1 MAGPILSVEVHDE
14 QVKALEERIARLR
27 DSMSKMPLSF
37 SGSGGV
43 KESSS
48 ESQKQIAASMG
59 QQSRLLQG
67 IVTNMTAF
75 THQSK
80 EAANY
85 WKAIAASTAQLAGG
99 GGGGTGGGG
108 GGAAGSAAGGGGFV
122 SGAMMATGGYG
133 ALRLGSMLRFTPAG
147 MVAILG
153 GAAIVSGIMAGI
165 AAAKSVV
172 GFGFGLATGGGN
184 LFGLDRLAAAGYGGL
199 RSSVGM
205 GLSFGQMQAS
215 RSVFGTVFDPNSMLG
230 NISRGRGDI
239 TSDQATAL
247 MSLGIS
253 PSQGNTGDTMMAV
266 RQKAR
271 DLALSV
277 QSESMLGPLLQ
288 SRMLDKFGLTVEDLR
303 RFRGQS
309 KEDFDRDTALAKEQQ
324 RLTEVSP
331 DTLRRWQQFHVMLGM
346 AGQRIESSFIKG
358 LDKLSPLL
366 TTLSDG
372 LSKAIET
379 LIGSKGF
386 EDAVKMLSAGLQSFA
401 DYIARGDLA
410 KDMQKLSVAISDA
423 VTWIGGAVDWVK
435 RNLPWITSPVNTAT
449 NAAAGAMGVSPS
461 TATQLGNAAGAA
473 LMANPLINPFGLL
486 GAIGNLFTGKA
497 HAADMSSRGGF
508 GGTADYSDPKWNQ
521 YIKSMMGMGWSYEQ
535 AVGIVANLKEE
546 SGGNPY
552 AIGDQGKA
560 FGLAQWHPDRQ
571 AQFKSLFGY
580 DMRQSSAFDQ
590 LRFVDWELRNSE
602 RGAGNAVAQ
611 ALTYNQAKDAF
622 LRFYERPSA
631 ENVAARSGNETA
643 GRLAAAH
650 PIHAIQQVTVKVENN
665 TPASVYVTSTAVKNV
680 Q

>member
-1 MAGPILSVEVHDE
+1 MATSIIQIDVKDE
-14 QVKALEERIARLR
+14 QLTALEERIRKLR
-27 DSMSKMPLSF
+27 ESVTRMSFNIGGPGGAKE
-37 SGSGGV
+37 GSP
-43 KESSS
+43 ESH
-48 ESQKQIAASMG
+48 KQIASSMT
-59 QQSRLLQG
+59 QQNQLLQS
-67 IVTNMTAF
+67 IVHNMTSF
-75 THQSK
+75 TSQSK

-85 WKAIAASTAQLAGG
+85 WKSIAASTSQMTGG
-99 GGGGTGGGG
+99 GGGSGGGGGGGG
-108 GGAAGSAAGGGGFV
+108 GGASLGRGIGMIA
-122 SGAMMATGGYG
+122 GGYG
-133 ALRLGSMLRFTPAG
+133 ALSLGGLMRFSLP
-147 MVAILG
+147 VAIGIMG
-153 GAAIVSGIMAGI
+153 GALAVSAGSAIASAI
-165 AAAKSVV
+165 KSTL
-172 GFGFGLATGGGN
+172 GFGFALGGMGGN
-184 LFGLDRLAAAGYGGL
+184 LFGLDRLAAAGYSGL
-199 RSSVGM
+199 RSSVGL

-230 NISRGRGDI
+230 SISRGRGDI

-253 PSQGNTGDTMMAV
+253 PSQGNTGDTMLAV

-309 KEDFDRDTALAKEQQ
+309 KEDFDKDTALAREQQ

-331 DTLRRWQQFHVMLGM
+331 DMLRRWQQFHVMLGM

-366 TTLSDG
+366 TTVSDG

-386 EDAVKMLSAGLQSFA
+386 EDVVKMLSAGLQSFA

-410 KDMQKLSVAISDA
+410 KDMQRLSIAVSDA

-435 RNLPWITSPVNTAT
+435 RNLPWITSPLSTAT
-449 NAAAGAMGVSPS
+449 NAAAGAMGASPS
-461 TATQLGNAAGAA
+461 TAAKLGNAASSA
-473 LMANPLINPFGLL
+473 LMANPLLNPFGFL
-486 GAIGNLFTGKA
+486 GAVGNLFTGKA
-497 HAADMSSRGGF
+497 NAADMSSRGGF
-508 GGTADYSDPKWNQ
+508 GDTASYADPKWNQ

-580 DMRQSSAFDQ
+580 DMRQGSAFDQ
-590 LRFVDWELRNSE
+590 LRFIDWELRNTE
-602 RGAGNAVAQ
+602 RGAGNAVASSSTSQ
-611 ALTYNQAKDAF
+611 QAKDAF
-622 LRFYERPSA
+622 LRLYERPSA
-631 ENVAARSGNETA
+631 ENVAARSGNDTA
-643 GRLAAAH
+643 YRLSRAH
-650 PIHAIQQVTVKVENN
+650 PRDSITRVDINISNQ
-665 TPASVYVTSTAVKNV
+665 TPASVNVTTAASKAA